1 VLSEA
6 RRNEIVRTF
15 KPDARLDALLVDQDA
30 QEALTPAQKLELGF
44 YIEQKRVVDEAAPQ
58 ANQPQ

>member
-1 VLSEA
+1 
-6 RRNEIVRTF
+6 VRTF